1 MRHSLSRLVFLLTV
15 VSISGSAQ
23 HVVAGPS
30 EAIRLEMFFE
40 RAVVED
46 KDLFLDCGVVFFGKS
61 SSLVRMPQHCVV
73 EFSEMPSRE
82 VDKSGKS
89 EVWIPG
95 LPLDSSGLLGGPI
108 GDQETFV
115 VVKHSRDNKKF
126 LRENYCSF
134 RVRLCSV
141 SDLEKRFRDAIA
153 TVTVELGTRE
163 FPLDRSTSHSTCATS
178 RSATSAA
185 ARVPAPRRRPRC
197 WSPTVGRTRSMAKM
211 AAVNRCASSPSGEA
225 TSRNFGSTN
234 ERTNHEHATR

>member
-163 FPLDRSTSHSTCATS
+163 FPLDPPVSTEEHFYTGFEGREVKLEVETMRLQKLRQEKGTSLRPEKRTPITAVEGVEDEKVKRSK
-178 RSATSAA
+178 RK
-185 ARVPAPRRRPRC
+185 R
-197 WSPTVGRTRSMAKM
+197 
-211 AAVNRCASSPSGEA
+211 
-225 TSRNFGSTN
+225 
-234 ERTNHEHATR
+234 